1 MSKEKTAK
9 SVWAG
14 RIGKKTVEAL
24 NRHRFEAYYCENRE
38 AALEKALELIPE
50 GSSVCWG
57 GSATMEETGIIEKL
71 KSGNYKLLDR
81 SKAKS
86 REEALNIS
94 RQAFTADYF
103 IMSSNAISADGQLV
117 NIDGTGNRA
126 AALIFGPKNVIVIA
140 GINKI
145 AADLDAAIARARNIA
160 APMNIQRFG
169 LEKAPCITT
178 GICHD
183 CYAEDCICANIVI
196 TRISKPAGK
205 IKVIIAGENLGF

>member
-1 MSKEKTAK
+1 MTDNNTAK
-9 SVWAG
+9 KLRTEAL
-14 RIGKKTVEAL
+14 GKKTAEAL
-24 NRHRFEAYYCENRE
+24 NRRRFEAYYCEDKE
-38 AALEKALELIPE
+38 TALKKALELIPE

-71 KSGNYKLLDR
+71 KRGNYKLLDR
-81 SKAKS
+81 SIAKS

-117 NIDGTGNRA
+117 NIDGMGNRA
-126 AALIFGPKNVIVIA
+126 AALIFGPKNVLVIA

-145 AADLDAAIARARNIA
+145 AADIEAAIARARNIA

-169 LEKAPCITT
+169 LEKAPCIKT

-205 IKVIIAGENLGF
+205 IKVIIAGEDLGF